1 MNANDS
7 MTELVFYEKPGCIG
21 NLKQQKLLRNQG
33 FDFVIRDLIS
43 ECWSVEKLRPY
54 FEDKPVALWFNA
66 TAPRVK
72 SGELSIDDLNE
83 VEALTL
89 MVEDPILIRRPL
101 LEFGDLR
108 QSGFE
113 TGTVLTA
120 LGVVLNPAEKLQD
133 CPMQDELSE
142 TCEGPG

>member
-1 MNANDS
+1 

-33 FDFVIRDLIS
+33 FDFTVRDLIS
-43 ECWSVEKLRPY
+43 EPWSAERLRPY
-54 FEDKPVALWFNA
+54 FEDKPVAQWFNS

-72 SGELSIDDLNE
+72 SGELSINNLNE
-83 VEALTL
+83 DEALTL
-89 MVEDPILIRRPL
+89 MVEDPVLIRRPL
-101 LEFGDLR
+101 LEFGELR

-113 TGTVLTA
+113 AGIVLTA

-133 CPMQDELSE
+133 CPMLDEPSVI
-142 TCEGPG
+142 CKGPG

>member
-1 MNANDS
+1 MNSSDS
-7 MTELVFYEKPGCIG
+7 MTELIFYEKASCIG
-21 NLKQQKLLRNQG
+21 NLKQQKLLRSQG
-33 FDFVIRDLIS
+33 FDFVVRDLII
-43 ECWSVEKLRPY
+43 EPWSAERLRPY
-54 FEDKPVALWFNA
+54 FEDKPVAQWFNT

-72 SGELSIDDLNE
+72 SGELSIDNLNE
-83 VEALTL
+83 AEALTL

-113 TGTVLTA
+113 TGSVLKA

-133 CPMQDELSE
+133 CPMQDEPAVK
-142 TCEGPG
+142 CEGPG

>member
-1 MNANDS
+1 MNASDS

-21 NLKQQKLLRNQG
+21 NLKQQKLLRSQG
-33 FDFVIRDLIS
+33 IDFVVRDLIS
-43 ECWSVEKLRPY
+43 EPWSAERLRPY
-54 FEDKPVALWFNA
+54 FEDKPVAQWFNT

-72 SGELSIDDLNE
+72 CGEFSIDDLNE
-83 VEALTL
+83 SEALTL
-89 MVEDPILIRRPL
+89 MVDDPILIRRPL

-113 TGTVLTA
+113 TGTVLKT
-120 LGVVLNPAEKLQD
+120 LGVVLNPAERLQD
-133 CPMQDELSE
+133 CPMLDQPSV

>member
-1 MNANDS
+1 

-21 NLKQQKLLRNQG
+21 NLKQQKLLRSQG
-33 FDFVIRDLIS
+33 FDFIVRDLIS
-43 ECWSVEKLRPY
+43 EPWSAERLRPY
-54 FEDKPVALWFNA
+54 FEDKPVAQWFNV

-72 SGELSIDDLNE
+72 SGALSINNLNE
-83 VEALTL
+83 EEALTL

-113 TGTVLTA
+113 AGAVLTA
-120 LGVVLNPAEKLQD
+120 LGVLLNPAEKLQD
-133 CPMQDELSE
+133 CPMLDESSV